1 MIENANFYGL
11 FSLEIIMIKSYYKVW
26 FIFYSCV
33 MRILSMKFNISSFVY
48 IFTIIFSFLV
58 FSNFASAYQEI
69 LIENRGWHAIRVIK
83 VVLDWEHFVVAS
95 VAGKGWE
102 TIQDLTK
109 KVGWISSV
117 NWAFFCPKDYSN
129 CDTTFSY
136 YERVF
141 QWDGASYS
149 QFWPDTSVRWIF
161 GFTRDGN
168 PLFVQNKISEND
180 VGLDSNIN
188 SERIWDLYFWISNF
202 PVLLIEWDD
211 VTAWAS
217 QYIDSKLTWKGNRN
231 FICSTEDWKTI
242 YMWYIWTIWVWDMA
256 SYLKENFGC
265 YNALFLDAGAS
276 SAMVYSW
283 KVLSQW
289 SRKLITDAFVVV
301 DRDAYLKLEWTPS
314 ETYIPYV
321 PDYEMTDSDWG
332 YAGKVNKIIDSI
344 FKKYWKEKYQSKLI
358 SMFRGT
364 VSKKWLSD
372 SKKAIYNK
380 VLIHLFE
387 IWDL

>member
-1 MIENANFYGL
+1 MVYIVFWIMKKFSLNFGLSSLMYVFFVIL
-11 FSLEIIMIKSYYKVW
+11 FSLL
-26 FIFYSCV
+26 IFLNC
-33 MRILSMKFNISSFVY
+33 
-48 IFTIIFSFLV
+48 T
-58 FSNFASAYQEI
+58 SAYQEI

-83 VVLDWEHFVVAS
+83 VVLDWEHFVVSS
-95 VAGKGWE
+95 VAKKWWE

-109 KVGWISSV
+109 KVWWTSSI
-117 NWAFFCPKDYSN
+117 NWAFFCPKDYSS

-141 QWDGASYS
+141 QWDWASYS

-161 GFTRDGN
+161 WFTRDGN

-188 SERIWDLYFWISNF
+188 SERIRDLYFWISNF

-211 VTAWAS
+211 VTDWAS
-217 QYIDSKLTWKGNRN
+217 QYIDSKLTWKWNRN

-242 YMWYIWTIWVWDMA
+242 YMWYIWTIGVWDMA
-256 SYLKENFGC
+256 PYLKENFGC

-301 DRDAYLKLEWTPS
+301 DRDAFLKLEWTPS
-314 ETYIPYV
+314 EVYTPYV
-321 PDYEMTDSDWG
+321 PDYKMTSSDWK
-332 YAGKVNKIIDSI
+332 YVGKVNKIIDSI
-344 FKKYWKEKYQSKLI
+344 YKKYWRTKYQSKLI

-364 VSKKWLSD
+364 VSKNWLSD